1 MNTKSTAPADAPTA
15 TALTLSE
22 IRERATIDVES
33 AGRVLGLG
41 RVSAYRAVR
50 EGTIPSL
57 RIGRRLVVPV
67 PRLLALIG
75 ED

>member
-1 MNTKSTAPADAPTA
+1 M
-15 TALTLSE
+15 ALTLSE

>member
-1 MNTKSTAPADAPTA
+1 MNTTTTAPAASVDTA
-15 TALTLSE
+15 TPTLSE

-33 AGRVLGLG
+33 AGRILGLG
-41 RVSAYRAVR
+41 RDSAYKAVR

-67 PRLLALIG
+67 PRLLALLG
-75 ED
+75 EG

>member
-1 MNTKSTAPADAPTA
+1 MNTTTTAPAASVDAA
-15 TALTLSE
+15 TPTLSE

-33 AGRVLGLG
+33 AGRILGLG
-41 RVSAYRAVR
+41 RDSAYKAVR

-67 PRLLALIG
+67 PRLLALLG
-75 ED
+75 EG